1 LRAAHAF
8 SPEKQGGKAG
18 ATSQTPRRIVSARVL
33 QINRKPLTPG
43 EPGLP
48 KVATPR
54 VHVNAQGLDGDFN
67 VYRHEK
73 KHDTPD
79 RALLLYSVDK
89 LAALNGE
96 GWPLRPGDIGEN
108 LTLEGVAYEALQPGT
123 EWSVGAQLTIRI
135 TEACHPCKTLAHLP
149 YVGDARKREFIETM
163 KGRRG
168 WYAKVL
174 HEGVVQVGDAFR
186 PRPAHP

>member
-1 LRAAHAF
+1 M
-8 SPEKQGGKAG
+8 PG
-18 ATSQTPRRIVSARVL
+18 RVV

-48 KVATPR
+48 KVETARAR
-54 VHVNAQGLDGDFN
+54 VMMSGVEGDFN

-73 KHDTPD
+73 KKDTPD
-79 RALLLYSVDK
+79 RALLVYSMDK
-89 LAALNGE
+89 LEVLNQE
-96 GWPLRPGDIGEN
+96 GWPIRPGDIGEN
-108 LTLEGVAYEALQPGT
+108 LTIDGVRYDAFQPGT
-123 EWSVGAQLTIRI
+123 EWKVGDELIIRI
-135 TEACHPCKTLAHLP
+135 TEACHPCKTLGALV

-174 HEGVVQVGDAFR
+174 HEGVVNVGDEIAR
-186 PRPAHP
+186 VT

>member
-1 LRAAHAF
+1 M
-8 SPEKQGGKAG
+8 PG
-18 ATSQTPRRIVSARVL
+18 RVA

-48 KVATPR
+48 KTPIPKVRVTVAG
-54 VHVNAQGLDGDFN
+54 VEGDFN
-67 VYRHEK
+67 IYRHEK
-73 KHDTPD
+73 KKDTPD

-89 LAALNGE
+89 LATLNAE

-108 LTLEGVAYEALQPGT
+108 LTLEGIDYEAMQPGT
-123 EWSVGAQLTIRI
+123 EWRIGDELLIRV
-135 TEACHPCKTLAHLP
+135 TEACHPCKTLAALP
-149 YVGDARKREFIETM
+149 YVGDARKRDFIETM

-174 HEGVVQVGDAFR
+174 REGSVKVGDVFAK
-186 PRPAHP
+186 AS